1 LSSISLGTHDELHF
15 FSFLY
20 FFAQIIGFT
29 LVDDCFDLM
38 IGANLILP
46 QKSMVVQSLSD
57 LFSEIFDF

>member
-1 LSSISLGTHDELHF
+1 MNYIF
-15 FSFLY
+15 FLLVL
-20 FFAQIIGFT
+20 FAQIIGFT